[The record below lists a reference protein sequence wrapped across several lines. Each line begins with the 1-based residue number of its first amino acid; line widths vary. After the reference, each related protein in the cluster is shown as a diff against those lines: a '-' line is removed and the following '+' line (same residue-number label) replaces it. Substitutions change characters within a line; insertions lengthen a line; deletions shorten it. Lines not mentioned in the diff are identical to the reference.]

1 MKARSSGI
9 YARTL
14 EKLEQKAGL
23 TYEDV
28 ARVVGSSPRS
38 ISRWA
43 HGESDPRSRARD
55 RLLETAAVV
64 TELSGVLAS
73 DAAHVWLFT
82 PNPFLEF
89 DRPIDLV
96 TEGQYRRVL
105 AAVQALADGVFV

>member
-1 MKARSSGI
+1 MSSRI

-14 EKLEQKAGL
+14 ERLEEKAGL
-23 TYEDV
+23 SYEDI
-28 ARVVGSSPRS
+28 ARVVGASPRS

-43 HGESDPRSRARD
+43 HGEADPRSRSRD
-55 RLLETAAVV
+55 RLLETTAVV
-64 TELSGVLAS
+64 TELSGVLVP

-96 TEGQYRRVL
+96 AEGQYRRVL
-105 AAVQALADGVFV
+105 AAVEALSDGVFV

>member
-1 MKARSSGI
+1 MAPGI

-14 EKLEQKAGL
+14 ESLEEKARL
-23 TYEDV
+23 SHDDI

-43 HGESDPRSRARD
+43 HGEADPRSRSRD

-64 TELSGVLAS
+64 TELSNVLVS

-96 TEGQYRRVL
+96 AEGQYRRVL
-105 AAVQALADGVFV
+105 SAIAALADGVFV

>member
-1 MKARSSGI
+1 MPGI

-14 EKLEQKAGL
+14 EGLEQRAGL
-23 TYEDV
+23 THEDI

-43 HGESDPRSRARD
+43 HGDAGPRSRSRD
-55 RLLETAAVV
+55 RLLEVTAVV
-64 TELSGVLAS
+64 TELTRVLAS

-96 TEGQYRRVL
+96 SEGQYRRVL
-105 AAVQALADGVFV
+105 AAVNALADGVFV

>member
-1 MKARSSGI
+1 MATI

-14 EKLEQKAGL
+14 ERLEQKAGL
-23 TYEDV
+23 SYEDI

-43 HGESDPRSRARD
+43 RGDADPRSRSRD

-64 TELSGVLAS
+64 NELSSVVAS

-82 PNPFLEF
+82 PNRFLDF
-89 DRPIDLV
+89 DRPIDLIA
-96 TEGQYRRVL
+96 EGQYRRVL
-105 AAVQALADGVFV
+105 AAIEALADGVFV

>member
-1 MKARSSGI
+1 MRATI

-14 EKLEQKAGL
+14 ERLEEKAGL
-23 TYEDV
+23 SYEDI

-43 HGESDPRSRARD
+43 RGDADPRSRSRD
-55 RLLETAAVV
+55 RLLETSAVV
-64 TELSGVLAS
+64 NELSGVLTA

-82 PNPFLEF
+82 PNPFLDC

-96 TEGQYRRVL
+96 AEGQYRRVL
-105 AAVQALADGVFV
+105 AAIEALADGVFV

>member
-1 MKARSSGI
+1 MASGI

-14 EKLEQKAGL
+14 ERLEARAGL
-23 TYEDV
+23 SYEDI
-28 ARVVGSSPRS
+28 ARAVGTSPRS

-43 HGESDPRSRARD
+43 HGEADPRSRPRD
-55 RLLETAAVV
+55 RLLEITAVV
-64 TELSGVLAS
+64 TELSRVLQS

-96 TEGQYRRVL
+96 SQGQYRRVL
-105 AAVQALADGVFV
+105 AAIEALSDGVFV